1 MAHTYARTMRTIFIK
16 KLLYIIS
23 ADKTIINSMKK
34 SEKTKIVDPEVKKR
48 KKRRIAIAL
57 SVVFL
62 LPLVVA
68 SAAIGGFAI
77 WANTQKPNKDLLPT
91 ASATPVFFDSS
102 GNELPYTEE
111 NYIAIDDIPDNLKN
125 AFVALEDKRFY
136 SHKGYDPVR
145 MAGALINNIKSGAL
159 KEGASTITQQL
170 VKNTHLTHEKT
181 VGRKL
186 KEIAIATNIEKEY
199 SKDEILAMY
208 LSVIYFGNGA
218 YGVKQ
223 AARLYFDK
231 NIQDLTLPECATL
244 AGIVKNPKKYS
255 PFATENA
262 CISRRNLVLSVMKKE
277 GYIDESTYNTAI
289 NAPLESTKNQQKSG
303 NLNKRIYD
311 LYIKSAIAEV
321 CEKLDM
327 TKYELSN
334 SGLKIYLNVDS
345 EMQKQ
350 IAKIGSDKSLYS
362 TDEINGAIIVLD
374 NQSHTVSAY
383 WSNLPYDVK
392 RQAGS
397 SLKPLAVYAPAL
409 DKNAITLATPIVDEK
424 VVFGDYSPSNYGGI
438 YYGDTTIRQ
447 AIKKSMNSVSVKTL
461 DYIGVDSSIEYLDKL
476 GINTSENDKNYAL
489 SLGAISNGVGIKQI
503 ADAYATFANSG
514 IYQCASFVDYVVKG
528 DRKILSQSD
537 ISKNRVFKQSTC
549 DQINSALS
557 DTVKDGTAIT
567 LSALNFEVCAKT
579 GTAERNDGKNGD
591 AWCASYNDQYTV
603 VVWHGSDSGMS
614 EKGGGFATKQCLESW
629 KTLESS
635 RLINKQMKKSD
646 STFTLDVDLYA
657 TKRNKSVMIASENT
671 PIEYRKTEIFSN
683 EQIYPMSS
691 CFDCV
696 PKDKADFEAK
706 YIDGKVTI
714 SLPCEEIYTYK
725 ITKCDVFGETTISQ
739 IDGKT
744 SNGNITVFDAP
755 YAFSDI
761 VRYKVECFVTSNPF
775 ATAYC
780 EKDVYVGGDFSFD

>member
-1 MAHTYARTMRTIFIK
+1 M
-16 KLLYIIS
+16 
-23 ADKTIINSMKK
+23 DKTIINLMKK
-34 SEKTKIVDPEVKKR
+34 TGKTKLVDSKAKKNKKR
-48 KKRRIAIAL
+48 KIAIAL
-57 SVVFL
+57 SVLFL
-62 LPLVVA
+62 FPVVA
-68 SAAIGGFAI
+68 AAVAIGGFAI

-136 SHKGYDPVR
+136 SHKGYDIAR
-145 MAGALINNIKSGAL
+145 IFGALANNIKSGTL

-181 VGRKL
+181 IGRKL

-199 SKDEILAMY
+199 SKDEIFAMY

-231 NIQDLTLPECATL
+231 NIQDLNLQECATL

-255 PFATENA
+255 PFAAETD
-262 CISRRNLVLSVMKKE
+262 CVSRRNLVLSVMKRE
-277 GYIDESTYNTAI
+277 GYIDENEYDTAV
-289 NAPLESTKNQQKSG
+289 NSSLESTKNLQKSG
-303 NLNKRIYD
+303 NLNQRMYD
-311 LYIKSAIAEV
+311 LYIKSAIQEV
-321 CEKLDM
+321 CDKLDM

-345 EMQKQ
+345 EIQKQ
-350 IAKIGSDKSLYS
+350 IAQIGNEKSLYS
-362 TDEINGAIIVLD
+362 TDKIDGAIIVLD
-374 NQSHTVSAY
+374 NETHAVSAY
-383 WSNLPYDVK
+383 WSNLAYDVK

-424 VVFGDYSPSNYGGI
+424 VTFGDYSPSNYGGI

-461 DYIGVDSSIEYLDKL
+461 DYIGVDTSIAYLQKL
-476 GINTSENDKNYAL
+476 GINTTENDKNYAL

-503 ADAYATFANSG
+503 ANAYATFANGGMYRS
-514 IYQCASFVDYVVKG
+514 ASFVDYILKG
-528 DRKILSQSD
+528 DRKILSSRDMTQS
-537 ISKNRVFKQSTC
+537 RVFKASTC

-579 GTAERNDGKNGD
+579 GTAERNDGQNSD

-603 VVWHGSDSGMS
+603 VVWHGSDDGMS
-614 EKGGGFATKQCLESW
+614 EKGGGFATKQCL
-629 KTLESS
+629 KTWQSLDSS
-635 RLINKQMKKSD
+635 RTISKQMKKSD

-657 TKRNKSVMIASENT
+657 TKRNKSVTIASENT

-683 EQIYPMSS
+683 EQVYPMSS

-696 PKDKADFEAK
+696 SQDKADFDVK

-714 SLPCEEIYTYK
+714 TLPCEEIYTYK
-725 ITKCDVFGETTISQ
+725 ITKCDIFGETVISQ

-744 SNGNITVFDAP
+744 SNGNITVCDTP
-755 YAFSDI
+755 YTFSDI

-775 ATAYC
+775 ATAYT
-780 EKDVYVGGDFSFD
+780 EKDVYVGGNFSFG

>member
-1 MAHTYARTMRTIFIK
+1 MRIIFIK

-34 SEKTKIVDPEVKKR
+34 SEKTKIVDHQVKKR
-48 KKRRIAIAL
+48 KKRKIAIAL

-62 LPLVVA
+62 LPVVVA

-111 NYIAIDDIPDNLKN
+111 NYIAIEDIPDNLKN

-136 SHKGYDPVR
+136 LHKGYDPVR
-145 MAGALINNIKSGAL
+145 MAGALVNNIKSGTL

-181 VGRKL
+181 VSRKL

-255 PFATENA
+255 PFAAEND
-262 CISRRNLVLSVMKKE
+262 CVSRRNIVLSVMKKE
-277 GYIDESTYNTAI
+277 GYIDENTYNDAI

-303 NLNKRIYD
+303 NLKNRIYD

-321 CEKLDM
+321 CDKLNM

-345 EMQKQ
+345 EIQKQ
-350 IAKIGSDKSLYS
+350 IAQIGSDKSLYS
-362 TDEINGAIIVLD
+362 TDAIDGAIIVL
-374 NQSHTVSAY
+374 NNESHTVSAY
-383 WSNLPYDVK
+383 WSNLAYDVK

-424 VVFGDYSPSNYGGI
+424 VTFGDYSPSNYGGI

-461 DYIGVDSSIEYLDKL
+461 DYIGVDSSIEYLAKL
-476 GINTSENDKNYAL
+476 GINTTENDKNYAL

-503 ADAYATFANSG
+503 ADAYATFANG
-514 IYQCASFVDYVVKG
+514 GVYQGASFVNYVVKG

-537 ISKNRVFKQSTC
+537 ISQNRVFKESTC

-591 AWCASYNDQYTV
+591 AWCASYNDLYTV
-603 VVWHGSDSGMS
+603 VVWHGSDDGMS
-614 EKGGGFATKQCLESW
+614 EKGGGFATKQCYESW
-629 KTLESS
+629 KSLDSNDKQIIS
-635 RLINKQMKKSD
+635 KQMKKSD

-657 TKRNKSVMIASENT
+657 TKRNKSVTIASENT

-696 PKDKADFEAK
+696 SQDKAEFDVK
-706 YIDGKVTI
+706 YVDGKVTI
-714 SLPCEEIYTYK
+714 TLPCEEIYTYK
-725 ITKCDVFGETTISQ
+725 ITKCDIFGETLISQ

-744 SNGNITVFDAP
+744 SNGIITVCDTP
-755 YAFSDI
+755 YTFSDI
-761 VRYKVECFVTSNPF
+761 VRYKVECFVTSNPS
-775 ATAYC
+775 ATAYT
-780 EKDVYVGGDFSFD
+780 EKDVYVGGDFTFD

>member
-1 MAHTYARTMRTIFIK
+1 M
-16 KLLYIIS
+16 
-23 ADKTIINSMKK
+23 DKTIINLMKK
-34 SEKTKIVDPEVKKR
+34 TGKTKLVDSKAKKNKNR
-48 KKRRIAIAL
+48 KIAIAL
-57 SVVFL
+57 SVLFL
-62 LPLVVA
+62 LPVVVA
-68 SAAIGGFAI
+68 AVAIGGFAI

-136 SHKGYDPVR
+136 SHKGYDIAR
-145 MAGALINNIKSGAL
+145 IFGALANNIKSGTL

-181 VGRKL
+181 IGRKL

-199 SKDEILAMY
+199 SKDEIFAMY

-231 NIQDLTLPECATL
+231 NIQDLNLQECATL

-255 PFATENA
+255 PFAAETD
-262 CISRRNLVLSVMKKE
+262 CVSRRNLVLSVMKRE
-277 GYIDESTYNTAI
+277 GYIDENEYDTAV
-289 NAPLESTKNQQKSG
+289 NSSLESTKNLQKSG
-303 NLNKRIYD
+303 NLNQRMYD
-311 LYIKSAIAEV
+311 LYIKSAIQEV
-321 CEKLDM
+321 CDKLDM

-345 EMQKQ
+345 EIQKQ
-350 IAKIGSDKSLYS
+350 IAQIGNDKSLYS
-362 TDEINGAIIVLD
+362 TDKIDGAIIVLD
-374 NQSHTVSAY
+374 NETHAVSAY
-383 WSNLPYDVK
+383 WSNLAYDVK

-424 VVFGDYSPSNYGGI
+424 VTFGDFSPSNYGGI

-461 DYIGVDSSIEYLDKL
+461 DYIGVDLSIEYLQKL
-476 GINTSENDKNYAL
+476 GINTTENDRNYAL

-503 ADAYATFANSG
+503 ADAYATFANGGMYRS
-514 IYQCASFVDYVVKG
+514 ASFVDYILKG
-528 DRKILSQSD
+528 DRKILSSLDMTQS
-537 ISKNRVFKQSTC
+537 RVFKASTC

-579 GTAERNDGKNGD
+579 GTAERNDGQNSD

-603 VVWHGSDSGMS
+603 VVWHGSDDGMS
-614 EKGGGFATKQCLESW
+614 EKGGGFATKQCL
-629 KTLESS
+629 KTWQSLDSS
-635 RLINKQMKKSD
+635 RTISKQMKKSD

-657 TKRNKSVMIASENT
+657 TKRNKSVTIASENT

-683 EQIYPMSS
+683 EQVYPMSS

-696 PKDKADFEAK
+696 SQDKADFDVK

-714 SLPCEEIYTYK
+714 TLPCEEIYTYK
-725 ITKCDVFGETTISQ
+725 ITKCDIFGETVISQ

-744 SNGNITVFDAP
+744 SNGNITVCDTP
-755 YAFSDI
+755 YTFSDI

-775 ATAYC
+775 ATAYTV
-780 EKDVYVGGDFSFD
+780 KDVYVGGNFSFG